1 MKTVGVIGS
10 GAWGTA
16 LAQAL
21 HSSSLRVTM
30 WTRDQDLAH
39 TISHTHSNPI
49 YLAGAP
55 LNPEIQATSTLS
67 EALAADIVFL
77 VVPTQY
83 LRDVCR
89 AAAPLWKMR
98 TPAILCS
105 KGIEIA
111 TGHLASTV
119 VEQELPPQTP
129 LAVLSGPSFARDVI
143 RGLPCAVT
151 LACADTYL
159 GQSLTQAI
167 GNRTLRPY
175 HTSDVIGTE
184 IGGAIKNVLAIAC
197 GILDGKALGESA
209 RAALLTRGLAEMTRL
224 GVALGGR
231 PETFMGLSGI
241 GDLIL
246 TATSMQSRNFSLG
259 VALGQGHSFDEVMA
273 QRKAVT
279 EGVATAAAIA
289 KLAKKQ
295 TVEMPICAAVYRIL
309 HENENIDRM
318 IDAFLARP
326 LRSEVDH
333 CPASLPLPHATDEIQ
348 GP

>member
-21 HSSSLRVTM
+21 HSPNLRVTM

-39 TISHTHSNPI
+39 TISHTHTNPV

-67 EALAADIVFL
+67 KVLAADIVFL

-83 LRDVCR
+83 LRDACR
-89 AAAPLWKMR
+89 AAAPLWKTG

-111 TGHLASTV
+111 TGHLASTI

-129 LAVLSGPSFARDVI
+129 LAVLSGPSFARDVV
-143 RGLPCAVT
+143 RGLPCAIT
-151 LACADTYL
+151 LACAETRLSQD
-159 GQSLTQAI
+159 LTQVI
-167 GNRTLRPY
+167 GNQTLRPY

-259 VALGQGHSFDEVMA
+259 VALGEGQTLDEIIA

-289 KLAKKQ
+289 QLAKKHN
-295 TVEMPICAAVYRIL
+295 VEIPICTAVCRIL
-309 HENENIDRM
+309 HENENIDSM
-318 IDAFLARP
+318 INACLARP
-326 LRSEVDH
+326 FRSE
-333 CPASLPLPHATDEIQ
+333 TDLYPRSSHTSDQIQ
-348 GP
+348 RS